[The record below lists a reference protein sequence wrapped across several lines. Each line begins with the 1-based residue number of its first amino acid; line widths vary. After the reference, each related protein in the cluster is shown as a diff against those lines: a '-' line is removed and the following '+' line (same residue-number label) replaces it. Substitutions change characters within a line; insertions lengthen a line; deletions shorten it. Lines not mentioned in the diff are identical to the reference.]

1 LINKKF
7 NNWFN
12 RQKKNNKIKVEIID
26 INKASNWKV
35 NKDEIFHIS
44 KKFFKIIGIK
54 VNTNF
59 FEKNWDQ
66 PIIIQNELGILGI
79 IKDPKKNKYLL
90 QAKFEPGNKN
100 KIQLSP
106 TVQATKSNFSQIH
119 GGKKV
124 PYLSLFLKHRKKDIF
139 NQSEQGFRYLYKFN
153 SNILVN
159 SKMNIKTLPSF
170 FWFKLPELV
179 KMIRKKNLL
188 NMDTLSVISS
198 HIKLNKLDKPIN
210 STKFIEQWFKKKD
223 KKFFIKSK
231 IISLSKL
238 KDWIFNYKKIV
249 HKNNDHFSVIAIN
262 VETNKREVNSW
273 CQPIIRGKNLA
284 LSGFIIKKFNNTDH
298 YLCRYIL
305 KPGLKKSA
313 LTCTVN
319 TGNIKNFNKDKN
331 LPNIQKKLLR
341 KFFLNKKYKKSKI
354 FDNIMSD
361 EGGRF
366 FHSEIRYLGLSIND
380 DIGINLP
387 SNYIWVSQNQLIKMI
402 KKKKFDIEGR
412 LLFGCLNISNL
423 T

>member
-1 LINKKF
+1 
-7 NNWFN
+7 
-12 RQKKNNKIKVEIID
+12 
-26 INKASNWKV
+26 
-35 NKDEIFHIS
+35 
-44 KKFFKIIGIK
+44 
-54 VNTNF
+54 
-59 FEKNWDQ
+59 
-66 PIIIQNELGILGI
+66 
-79 IKDPKKNKYLL
+79 
-90 QAKFEPGNKN
+90 
-100 KIQLSP
+100 
-106 TVQATKSNFSQIH
+106 
-119 GGKKV
+119 
-124 PYLSLFLKHRKKDIF
+124 
-139 NQSEQGFRYLYKFN
+139 
-153 SNILVN
+153 
-159 SKMNIKTLPSF
+159 M
-170 FWFKLPELV
+170 
-179 KMIRKKNLL
+179 
-188 NMDTLSVISS
+188 
-198 HIKLNKLDKPIN
+198 
-210 STKFIEQWFKKKD
+210 
-223 KKFFIKSK
+223 
-231 IISLSKL
+231 
-238 KDWIFNYKKIV
+238 
-249 HKNNDHFSVIAIN
+249 IAIN